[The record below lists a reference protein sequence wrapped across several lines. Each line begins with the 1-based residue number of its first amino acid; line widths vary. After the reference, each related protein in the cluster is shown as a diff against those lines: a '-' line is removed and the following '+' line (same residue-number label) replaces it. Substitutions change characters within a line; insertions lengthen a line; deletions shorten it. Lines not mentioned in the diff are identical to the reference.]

1 MFETLVANV
10 LNKVLGDYVDN
21 LETKQLNIGIWSGD
35 VVLRNLRLKREA
47 LDKFELPIDVVEG
60 FLGTLI
66 LNIPWS
72 NLKNQPVRVQIRDLF
87 ILAAPRA
94 ETEYDEELEKQRE
107 YRRKMHSL
115 ETAEMF
121 HTKSSTVSG
130 LQDES
135 TTKEQQSFYTQLVT
149 KIIDNLQVSIEN
161 IHVRYE
167 DRQSNPGHMMAAGL
181 TLAKLSLASTDEN
194 WKETFIDAPTST
206 IRKLLSLDSA
216 SIYFNSDSHGILTM
230 GDASGGLQESQAV
243 IDNFTRMVRVVPSE
257 KEVQYILRPV
267 SGTGRLLLNKKDVPK
282 GTAKTQ
288 ATLLFEEIAFL
299 LDRSQY
305 QSVLMCVNHYHYS
318 LKQLRVCK
326 NRPPKD
332 HTPKTHPRE
341 WWDFAGKTILS
352 RIHDRNRRWSWD
364 YLKERRDDREKY
376 IDLYHKVRQGTILRE
391 DEEFKGLEYKLPLRD
406 LRFYRALAQRRVRKE
421 KETERREKDEKDEDS
436 GDEDGGNSEVPWSKE
451 DINKLYDTIG
461 YEEGAGDTLSEMG
474 LSEEE
479 AGSILDLSV
488 GIQLQRGSL
497 TLLSPD
503 ASSSSLR
510 GKELLT
516 IALHGLGANA
526 EKWLDQRVKASL
538 SLRGFSIRDGSTP
551 GTLHPYLAQVN
562 PDDDEGG
569 GSSGVSSS
577 SSLPYPGSSPSKD
590 TSEGQLSSPEE
601 NQEEVDRPD
610 RRVELRMRNVD
621 IVWNGQAISALE
633 AFFRPPEMAVESL
646 QALIDAAGDTLEGLR
661 EQTRLGLQYALE
673 EHKQTAVHI
682 DLAAPTLIIPESCT
696 EPDCLVAVVD
706 CGRVGVR
713 SVQLVRK
720 KERERLVKG
729 MSAGEGQVPGDD
741 DALGQL
747 ASLVYDRYQVD
758 LSRVQVLLGRGVSQ
772 CLSASRTGE
781 TDVRHLLD
789 PVGISCAIDV
799 SILPKTRHIPAIKVT
814 GRLPALSLHMSDQ
827 KWKGMMR
834 LVDVIL
840 KAFGDHDERG
850 EGGEDVEGGLHEAPG
865 GLESSHGKGPQ
876 DKRRMSK
883 EVDFSIWGKRNLLD
897 APDHD
902 VEDEDG
908 HLIKVSSR
916 VRLLEQQTLSVHLIV
931 GRLGITL
938 SSAIGVGPLGSIL
951 EERRLAE
958 LFLEDC
964 QAQMLIR
971 PMDMRVSL
979 RLHRWSMR
987 EKDMPLR
994 DRDGKRPLSFE
1005 SAEATPDQDGS
1016 LLTIRY
1022 ERMDV
1027 TSPLFRPGISA
1038 EQRVHVGV
1046 GVVVIRVSHRS
1057 ILPLFDF
1064 ILHTFTPDPV
1074 QKKESKEEYQRS
1086 SSPSSSNP
1094 KKLGEGSIGIKARLE
1109 RLRLDFEGET
1119 ADEVFAS
1126 AIVESAS
1133 FNLSL
1138 PGGDDEGMRME
1149 TTLGRLGLE
1158 RGGDQEIIG
1167 GISEWEEEEG
1177 GVKKEAV
1184 RVVYATSLSLLKE
1197 GEGDGRGYSAL
1208 AKVRTGSLHLR
1219 VIETN
1224 VDAWLKFSS
1233 RFRRME
1239 AFLVRA
1245 REAAAEGAAQ
1255 MMALPQ
1261 HSRSEMDVIVQSPV
1275 VEIPLQDGETTL
1287 VARLGQ
1293 LSLENEL
1300 VEGGRGDKVSLRVR
1314 QTHLASQVKVRTV
1327 GHENQRMSK
1336 VDERRIL
1343 EGVDILVD
1351 LYRLV
1356 GEDQAVALNSPAPVP
1371 GMRIQGWMSAVE
1383 ANMTAKQYRMLL
1395 ETVGLAGRLAT
1406 QMGNDGTEEVAGMQ
1420 EQMIGDQSTPVP
1432 PNLDKAPKE
1441 EPKEETGSS
1450 VSGLSSGLDVVFT
1463 LERVKL
1469 ELLLTE
1475 TAMASTPSSSSLAI
1489 LSLSHPTVAK
1499 YRTGEDTEGKK
1510 TFDASLVLHRLE
1522 LHDAR
1527 NEISTDKQLQGGS
1540 RVTAFPE
1547 IIPEGDH
1554 DSPQCLV
1561 DVHGEPSGRV
1571 VAQVTVDSPKII
1583 LNLGFLLALKEFFTP
1598 LDIAAG
1604 SPSIEPSSSSSQGE
1618 EGKVMQERATREGEE
1633 DSEAMVF
1640 HFRVNVVDAQA
1651 IVLAH
1656 PEDPAT
1662 EAIVLST
1669 RQVLLSQQGILAAT
1683 IEGLGVSVCR
1693 MDHQE
1698 ETTLHFVDPLDL
1710 SITVDGRRESG
1721 SNQDRMSIGVEV
1733 RQVTLRLSLRDMLL
1747 ITEIASEAAMVLGKG
1762 GTDQARDKGEDV
1774 TKTIILDQE
1783 AKSSSQA
1790 RENRVGGRVVKAE
1803 VMPHEELTVRLD
1815 GLEWVLIG
1823 DLTDLPL
1830 VDVRLGPAAIRIRDW
1845 SSEVSVET
1853 LGALRLWASYF
1864 NGRNSHWEPLVE
1876 PWEVGAR
1883 VGRDREG
1890 VTRVNVR
1897 SRQRLEVSITHA
1909 LLEHIVHASLA
1920 ISSATE
1926 EQEGEGTMAAMTK
1939 GLAPRGSYA
1948 PYRLRNHTGHPMHVW
1963 SEGGDNVESVITR
1976 LDVGEEIPW
1985 RFEDWR
1991 KLRDRVTVGETSN
2004 SQVSSRRNLLGM
2016 QLEGGGDAD
2025 VLWESI
2031 KEIPVDRENVGVY
2044 RLRPDVR
2051 GVGHRVVV
2059 EVALREGVKIITF
2072 RSSLVLRNRTLIPL
2086 EVLMESDH
2094 GKRATSPVARIDP
2107 GEEWAVPIAAAYLD
2121 ALRIR
2126 PEGVGYHW
2134 STEVLYW
2141 KDAVRSGSSTKRRSS
2156 SSASLRT
2163 PPFRFRV
2170 GAIFDS
2176 RSMIASK
2183 YPDMYMDIYPPLEIE
2198 NLLPYDIKCRI
2209 VDRTTR
2215 QEYSNHMLK
2224 GSSSP
2229 LHILQT
2235 GHLLLMS
2242 IEISG
2247 SVFGP
2252 SDFAIIDGSRSSGG
2266 NAEDDDVDLDTH
2278 LVLRDSNGLKLY
2290 IQMQRIDIPNSG
2302 MAYKL
2307 LLYSPYIMLNRT
2319 GLDLQ
2324 YRAKSFLQSARL
2336 AAGQTATANGPLPRS
2351 PSNSQ
2356 TSFSSSS
2363 SNPTSPAPFLFS
2375 YGPNTSET
2383 RNRAAVRVKG
2393 SGWSKPMS
2401 FEAVGSAFEV
2411 QLPREGTDGGEVRL
2425 AVDIKEGEGKFCMT
2439 KVVTLRPR
2447 FILINRLKR
2456 KDGGTGEEGIPLCF
2470 RQPGANAELRL
2481 ESGMQ
2486 RPVHWLRTDEG
2497 EQQLV
2502 LRHAALRQPWTS
2514 PFRLTSVGR
2523 THVKEPEMDE
2533 ELMLLEITVRLEGA
2547 TLLVSIRDAG
2557 DSWPFRIENDT
2568 DIPLVF
2574 YQPVAASDE
2583 SSSVSRG
2590 RRYTLPPKAT
2600 TPYAWDYPAL
2610 PDRRL
2615 IINMNGKEREVILQ
2629 EIGPLVPLKIP
2640 NVVDGRPYRVVEMD
2654 VRAEGMMQVLRLA
2667 PYRPGQSIVSGAPS
2681 QSASSSSQDGF
2692 ELEGVDLS
2700 LQWSVEVELAG
2711 VGISLMNRRQREILY
2726 ATLRGIEVRM
2736 ADAAAQQSLSVVVR
2750 WIQVDNQMYDA
2761 LFPIVFYPTV
2771 INASKA
2777 TAQSHPA
2784 LHGAV
2789 VRSRDTA
2796 HGVQYYKYCSLLMQE
2811 MSLELDEDFLMALLD
2826 ISKFDDI
2833 RPKTSRDDP
2842 PSRDEDERAKEEA
2855 DEGNQLYFELLH
2867 IQPIKVNLSFLRTER
2882 YTMEAVDMDGEGG
2895 SLFAGSNP
2903 INFILNILT
2912 MTVGNMNDA
2921 PIRLNALLLEN
2932 LRSSPAQLTER
2943 FTQHYQ
2949 QELIYQVHL
2958 VVGSADI
2965 LGNPVGLFNNLTSG
2979 VADIFYEP
2987 YQGFIMS
2994 DRPQDLGI
3002 GLMKGTASFFK
3013 KTVFGFTDSF
3023 SKFTGS
3029 VGKGLSVVTMDK
3041 AFQNRRRISRARNRP
3056 KHALTGVA
3064 QGANS
3069 LASGVFSGVTGVV
3082 TQPLLGA
3089 ESEGVSGFFKGVG
3102 KGLIGA
3108 VAKPMVGVVDMAS
3121 TVTEGIRN
3129 TTTVFDDNAIDRAR
3143 LPRQV
3148 SREGILKSYNERESL
3163 GQRWMAEAG
3172 EGKYRRDFYV
3182 AHIVIPSEEQE
3193 TVILTNLHIMCISI
3207 KRLRVVWAHD
3217 VANVQTV
3224 RVDGS
3229 GLSLVLRD
3237 NVPGPFI
3244 PVPTASLTWFYRAI
3258 EEVMLE
3264 VHAEKRLLEE

>member
-1 MFETLVANV
+1 M
-10 LNKVLGDYVDN
+10 
-21 LETKQLNIGIWSGD
+21 
-35 VVLRNLRLKREA
+35 
-47 LDKFELPIDVVEG
+47 
-60 FLGTLI
+60 
-66 LNIPWS
+66 
-72 NLKNQPVRVQIRDLF
+72 
-87 ILAAPRA
+87 
-94 ETEYDEELEKQRE
+94 
-107 YRRKMHSL
+107 
-115 ETAEMF
+115 
-121 HTKSSTVSG
+121 
-130 LQDES
+130 
-135 TTKEQQSFYTQLVT
+135 
-149 KIIDNLQVSIEN
+149 
-161 IHVRYE
+161 
-167 DRQSNPGHMMAAGL
+167 
-181 TLAKLSLASTDEN
+181 
-194 WKETFIDAPTST
+194 
-206 IRKLLSLDSA
+206 
-216 SIYFNSDSHGILTM
+216 
-230 GDASGGLQESQAV
+230 
-243 IDNFTRMVRVVPSE
+243 PSE

-436 GDEDGGNSEVPWSKE
+436 GDEGAPKEKETEATSASGASGWLSSWWYGANTASNQTNAQSSTSSGAAEGADGGNSEVPWSKE

-562 PDDDEGG
+562 PDDDEVDIGDEVFFRGLYEGG

-908 HLIKVSSR
+908 HLSLFSDGEDSRASLEDTDNSGEEEEEEDNDQFYDAPEAKASSISIRAVSGKGKRESVLSGTDKRRSQGHRVGPGSRVKVSSR

-987 EKDMPLR
+987 ESQDGKEILSSLQGTSNEQEDTEDEGKHGQQDKSGKKRRRHSSMSGIGLSLIHPFPEEEDMPLR

-1074 QKKESKEEYQRS
+1074 QKKGPDGEDAQRKRIQDEPGATSSSSQAQGSSGESKEEYQRS

-1261 HSRSEMDVIVQSPV
+1261 HSRSESGEEGDVMLEDDDSVKKPNETGVSSVAQPRASQDSNELSATKKGKEGQDGLRMDVIVQSPV

-2126 PEGVGYHW
+2126 PEG
-2134 STEVLYW
+2134 
-2141 KDAVRSGSSTKRRSS
+2141 
-2156 SSASLRT
+2156 
-2163 PPFRFRV
+2163 
-2170 GAIFDS
+2170 
-2176 RSMIASK
+2176 
-2183 YPDMYMDIYPPLEIE
+2183 
-2198 NLLPYDIKCRI
+2198 
-2209 VDRTTR
+2209 
-2215 QEYSNHMLK
+2215 
-2224 GSSSP
+2224 
-2229 LHILQT
+2229 
-2235 GHLLLMS
+2235 
-2242 IEISG
+2242 
-2247 SVFGP
+2247 
-2252 SDFAIIDGSRSSGG
+2252 
-2266 NAEDDDVDLDTH
+2266 
-2278 LVLRDSNGLKLY
+2278 
-2290 IQMQRIDIPNSG
+2290 
-2302 MAYKL
+2302 
-2307 LLYSPYIMLNRT
+2307 
-2319 GLDLQ
+2319 
-2324 YRAKSFLQSARL
+2324 
-2336 AAGQTATANGPLPRS
+2336 
-2351 PSNSQ
+2351 
-2356 TSFSSSS
+2356 
-2363 SNPTSPAPFLFS
+2363 
-2375 YGPNTSET
+2375 
-2383 RNRAAVRVKG
+2383 
-2393 SGWSKPMS
+2393 
-2401 FEAVGSAFEV
+2401 
-2411 QLPREGTDGGEVRL
+2411 
-2425 AVDIKEGEGKFCMT
+2425 
-2439 KVVTLRPR
+2439 
-2447 FILINRLKR
+2447 
-2456 KDGGTGEEGIPLCF
+2456 
-2470 RQPGANAELRL
+2470 
-2481 ESGMQ
+2481 
-2486 RPVHWLRTDEG
+2486 
-2497 EQQLV
+2497 
-2502 LRHAALRQPWTS
+2502 
-2514 PFRLTSVGR
+2514 
-2523 THVKEPEMDE
+2523 
-2533 ELMLLEITVRLEGA
+2533 
-2547 TLLVSIRDAG
+2547 
-2557 DSWPFRIENDT
+2557 
-2568 DIPLVF
+2568 
-2574 YQPVAASDE
+2574 
-2583 SSSVSRG
+2583 
-2590 RRYTLPPKAT
+2590 
-2600 TPYAWDYPAL
+2600 
-2610 PDRRL
+2610 
-2615 IINMNGKEREVILQ
+2615 
-2629 EIGPLVPLKIP
+2629 
-2640 NVVDGRPYRVVEMD
+2640 
-2654 VRAEGMMQVLRLA
+2654 
-2667 PYRPGQSIVSGAPS
+2667 
-2681 QSASSSSQDGF
+2681 
-2692 ELEGVDLS
+2692 
-2700 LQWSVEVELAG
+2700 
-2711 VGISLMNRRQREILY
+2711 
-2726 ATLRGIEVRM
+2726 
-2736 ADAAAQQSLSVVVR
+2736 R
-2750 WIQVDNQMYDA
+2750 W
-2761 LFPIVFYPTV
+2761 
-2771 INASKA
+2771 
-2777 TAQSHPA
+2777 
-2784 LHGAV
+2784 
-2789 VRSRDTA
+2789 
-2796 HGVQYYKYCSLLMQE
+2796 
-2811 MSLELDEDFLMALLD
+2811 
-2826 ISKFDDI
+2826 
-2833 RPKTSRDDP
+2833 
-2842 PSRDEDERAKEEA
+2842 
-2855 DEGNQLYFELLH
+2855 
-2867 IQPIKVNLSFLRTER
+2867 
-2882 YTMEAVDMDGEGG
+2882 
-2895 SLFAGSNP
+2895 
-2903 INFILNILT
+2903 
-2912 MTVGNMNDA
+2912 
-2921 PIRLNALLLEN
+2921 
-2932 LRSSPAQLTER
+2932 
-2943 FTQHYQ
+2943 
-2949 QELIYQVHL
+2949 
-2958 VVGSADI
+2958 
-2965 LGNPVGLFNNLTSG
+2965 
-2979 VADIFYEP
+2979 
-2987 YQGFIMS
+2987 
-2994 DRPQDLGI
+2994 
-3002 GLMKGTASFFK
+3002 
-3013 KTVFGFTDSF
+3013 
-3023 SKFTGS
+3023 
-3029 VGKGLSVVTMDK
+3029 
-3041 AFQNRRRISRARNRP
+3041 
-3056 KHALTGVA
+3056 
-3064 QGANS
+3064 
-3069 LASGVFSGVTGVV
+3069 
-3082 TQPLLGA
+3082 
-3089 ESEGVSGFFKGVG
+3089 
-3102 KGLIGA
+3102 
-3108 VAKPMVGVVDMAS
+3108 
-3121 TVTEGIRN
+3121 
-3129 TTTVFDDNAIDRAR
+3129 
-3143 LPRQV
+3143 
-3148 SREGILKSYNERESL
+3148 
-3163 GQRWMAEAG
+3163 
-3172 EGKYRRDFYV
+3172 
-3182 AHIVIPSEEQE
+3182 
-3193 TVILTNLHIMCISI
+3193 
-3207 KRLRVVWAHD
+3207 
-3217 VANVQTV
+3217 
-3224 RVDGS
+3224 
-3229 GLSLVLRD
+3229 
-3237 NVPGPFI
+3237 
-3244 PVPTASLTWFYRAI
+3244 
-3258 EEVMLE
+3258 
-3264 VHAEKRLLEE
+3264 